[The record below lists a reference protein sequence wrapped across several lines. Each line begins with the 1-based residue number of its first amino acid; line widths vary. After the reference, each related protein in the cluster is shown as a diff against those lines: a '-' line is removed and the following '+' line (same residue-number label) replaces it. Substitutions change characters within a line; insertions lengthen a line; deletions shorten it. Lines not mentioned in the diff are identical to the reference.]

1 MGQLIPQRIAPSAG
15 AGIRTPTHTVPWAQW
30 PTRVHNP
37 NGASIGSA
45 VFVGLTVLTN
55 RHTQAKKQNNRPQ
68 LRTTCVRCGLII
80 KTDRDH
86 STKCDKGPETVY
98 TYERCAKQQILHPNS
113 TSIQHVCHGATDC
126 SHSRLPSLTQ
136 SDRGWR
142 RPTHLAVKGEYRYF
156 NCFH

>member
-86 STKCDKGPETVY
+86 STKCDKGQRLFILTSDAQNSRFCTPTQHQFSMFVTV
-98 TYERCAKQQILHPNS
+98 
-113 TSIQHVCHGATDC
+113 
-126 SHSRLPSLTQ
+126 
-136 SDRGWR
+136 
-142 RPTHLAVKGEYRYF
+142 RPTAVIRGCHL
-156 NCFH
+156 